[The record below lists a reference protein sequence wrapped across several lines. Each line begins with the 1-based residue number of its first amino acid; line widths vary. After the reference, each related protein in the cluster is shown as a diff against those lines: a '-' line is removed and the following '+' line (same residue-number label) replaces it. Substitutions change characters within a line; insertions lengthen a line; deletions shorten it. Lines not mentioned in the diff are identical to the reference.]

1 MAQAQVKTQ
10 IAFEKNTGSPLLK
23 VCGDIT
29 RLSYREL
36 RALAS
41 EIAKN
46 ISSDT
51 HVSDASLC
59 DAILGATDTL
69 LDKHR
74 E

>member
-1 MAQAQVKTQ
+1 MAQVKNQ
-10 IAFEKNTGSPLLK
+10 IVFEKNTGSPLLK

-36 RALAS
+36 RSLAS
-41 EIAKN
+41 EIATRID
-46 ISSDT
+46 ISGTPLSAAT
-51 HVSDASLC
+51 LC

-69 LDKHR
+69 LVEYR